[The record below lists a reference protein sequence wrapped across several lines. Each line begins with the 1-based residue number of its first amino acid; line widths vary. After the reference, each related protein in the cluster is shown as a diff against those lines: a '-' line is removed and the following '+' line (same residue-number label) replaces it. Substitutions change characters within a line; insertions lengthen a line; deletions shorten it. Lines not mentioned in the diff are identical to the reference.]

1 MPVFRNL
8 AIAALAFAAGIAH
21 AADEPKA
28 LNFGIISTESQAN
41 LRPSW
46 DPFLADMAKA
56 VGVPVNAFFASDY
69 SGVIEAQ
76 RFKKVD
82 IAWYGNKSAISAV
95 DRADGEVFC
104 QVVNLEGQAG
114 YWSYIVVHKD
124 SGLKTVDDILGRA
137 KDLTFSMGDPQ
148 STSGTLVPGYY
159 VFAQRGIDAKTAF
172 KRLTNAKHEANA
184 LAVLNRQVDAATMA
198 SDVYD
203 RMNSREPE
211 KVAQLHVAWKSP
223 LLPSDPMVWRKDL
236 PEGMKAKLKDFFVG
250 YGKTPEQ
257 KAVIEKLKWSAF
269 RASDNSQLIPIRE
282 LELAKKR
289 AEAQAD
295 DKLAADEK
303 AKKIAEIDA
312 QLGELRK
319 AVAK

>member
-1 MPVFRNL
+1 MFRHL
-8 AIAALAFAAGIAH
+8 ATIALALVASLAT
-21 AADEPKA
+21 AADEPKE

-41 LRPSW
+41 LKPSW

-56 VGVPVNAFFASDY
+56 VGMPVKAFFASDY
-69 SGVIEAQ
+69 SGVIEAM

-82 IAWYGNKSAISAV
+82 IAWFGNKSAITAV
-95 DRADGEVFC
+95 DRSDGEVFC

-114 YWSYIVVHKD
+114 YHSYIITHKD
-124 SGLKTVDDILGRA
+124 SGLKTIDDILGKA
-137 KDLTFSMGDPQ
+137 KELTFSMGDPQ

-159 VFAQRGIDAKTAF
+159 VFAQRGIEAKSAF

-184 LAVLNRQVDAATMA
+184 LAVLNKQVDAATLA

-211 KVAQLHVAWKSP
+211 KVAQLTIAWKSP

-236 PEGMKAKLKDFFVG
+236 PEAVKGRLKSFFVG
-250 YGKTPEQ
+250 YGRTAEE

-269 RASDNSQLIPIRE
+269 RSSDNSQLIPIRE
-282 LELAKKR
+282 LEIAKKI
-289 AEAQAD
+289 AEAKAD
-295 DKLAADEK
+295 DKLSADEK
-303 AKKIAEIDA
+303 AKRTAELEA

-319 AVAK
+319 SLVK